1 MSKSIKLEEDVY
13 LESNS
18 VNYKRNNLEQFLV
31 NRFTINSI
39 KIGNLADF
47 NQQYGYKQ
55 VNIEVP
61 ANSMMIVCGLHT
73 NGVGASCGLQI
84 TNIYNGL
91 YKNDTDK
98 AVNIIC
104 YLNYHCDTT
113 ITDTSYD
120 TYLQVL
126 FVKVK

>member
-1 MSKSIKLEEDVY
+1 MSKSIKLEEDIY

-31 NRFTINSI
+31 NRFTIDSI
-39 KIGNLADF
+39 KIGKLTDF

-55 VNIEVP
+55 VDIAIP
-61 ANSMMIVCGLHT
+61 ANSIMIVCGLHT
-73 NGVGASCGLQI
+73 DQVGGSSGLQI

-91 YKNDTDK
+91 CRNNTDE
-98 AVNIIC
+98 VMTNLY
-104 YLNYHCDTT
+104 YLNYHRDV
-113 ITDTSYD
+113 ISENDGD
-120 TYLQVL
+120 VYLQVL

>member
-13 LESNS
+13 LDSNS

-39 KIGNLADF
+39 KIGKLTDF

-61 ANSMMIVCGLHT
+61 ANSIMVVCGLHT
-73 NGVGASCGLQI
+73 GQVGGSSGLQI
-84 TNIYNGL
+84 TNIYSGL
-91 YKNDTDK
+91 CRNDTDE
-98 AVNIIC
+98 VMTNPY
-104 YLNYHCDTT
+104 YLNYYRDV
-113 ITDTSYD
+113 ITENDANV
-120 TYLQVL
+120 YLQVL